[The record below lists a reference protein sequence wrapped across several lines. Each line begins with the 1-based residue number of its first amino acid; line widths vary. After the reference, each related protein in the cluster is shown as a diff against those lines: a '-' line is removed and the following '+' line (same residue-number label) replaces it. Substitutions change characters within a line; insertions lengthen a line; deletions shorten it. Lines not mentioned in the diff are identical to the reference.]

1 MENCES
7 KIENNEHFDIDI
19 LKYLGDK
26 HKEMMNNL
34 RTDIDSFETNKDI
47 YENIY
52 EFMIGNLLKPSFPIG
67 ISINHV
73 IAHDSYHEKNLITL
87 KKGDFITIDVG
98 FIENGNIIDAA
109 RTFNYRTE
117 KHKSISDCESYVDRI
132 EKYIRDA
139 LEENGKVLI
148 QGISGLTD
156 TLVASGG
163 YSGIGFLGGHNVKL
177 NKVHGEKMILGK
189 PLTSLPE
196 VASTLINKNE
206 TLSKNEMFCIE
217 IYMSERFT
225 EGQMIQSTRIPV
237 THFELDDKA
246 DTDKMK
252 SDEKKMFEIIKE
264 KTNGLAY
271 SYLVHDEFNSKDNK
285 MINNLINKKFIVS
298 HNALE
303 FKTGTGSLVK
313 FTQHENTFIITS
325 DGELIN
331 LTKDE

>member
-1 MENCES
+1 MENIIS
-7 KIENNEHFDIDI
+7 KIENNEHFDINI
-19 LKYLGDK
+19 LKRLGNK
-26 HKEMMNNL
+26 HKEMMSYLQDYINGFATNE
-34 RTDIDSFETNKDI
+34 DIHDYIYDYMATNA
-47 YENIY
+47 
-52 EFMIGNLLKPSFPIG
+52 LTQSFPIG

-73 IAHDSYHEKNLITL
+73 IAHDGYHENNLITL
-87 KKGDFITIDVG
+87 KSGDFITIDVG
-98 FIENGNIIDAA
+98 FIEDGHIIDAA
-109 RTFNYRTE
+109 RTFCYGTE
-117 KHKSISDCESYVDRI
+117 THKSIIDCELYVNRI
-132 EKYIRDA
+132 EKYIREE
-139 LEENGKVLI
+139 LKENGKVRI

-156 TLVASGG
+156 TLVSSGG

-225 EGQMIQSTRIPV
+225 EGQMLQSTRIPV

-246 DTDKMK
+246 DTNKLNNE
-252 SDEKKMFEIIKE
+252 EKRIFETLKDQ
-264 KTNGLAY
+264 TSGLAY
-271 SYLVHDEFNSKDNK
+271 SYRIHNEFSNKDK
-285 MINNLINKKFIVS
+285 KIINNLINKKFIVS

-313 FTQHENTFIITS
+313 FTQHENTFIITN
-325 DGELIN
+325 DCELIN
-331 LTKDE
+331 LTKK